1 MPDPKPIT
9 PSSSSSSRIV
19 FSIIVSSLN
28 RIILNTARRFPY
40 PFAPALSRGL
50 DVPLSG
56 VTSLIAVNQATGLLG
71 LFFGPLADR
80 LGYRLMMLGGL
91 TLLVL
96 GMFTAG
102 VLPYYGVVLTA
113 IFLAGLAKTVFDP
126 AVQAFTGERTSYR
139 RRGLAIGL
147 LEFSWAGSSLL
158 GIPLIGFLIDRWGWR
173 SPFLALAGAGL
184 MGLMVLGMLLPKEEN
199 FPARRPGA
207 GIGNAWKQIAQN
219 HTALGALTF
228 GFLVSLAIDN
238 LFVVYGVWLEQVFGL
253 SIIALGL
260 GTGLIG
266 VAEFLGELLTAV
278 LGDRIGL
285 KRAVIIGILL
295 TIVGYVCL
303 PFMARTLAWAL
314 AGIFIVFLAFEFSIV
329 VFLSLCTEI
338 MPELRATMMSFSLAA
353 AGLGRVV
360 GVLIG
365 GSIWAFGGILAT
377 GVFSAIVTG
386 LALFSMMGVLR
397 RWEVD

>member
-1 MPDPKPIT
+1 MTDKRPND
-9 PSSSSSSRIV
+9 PSSPSTQRIV
-19 FSIIVSSLN
+19 SAIIVSSFS
-28 RIILNTARRFPY
+28 RIILNTARRFAY

-56 VTSLIAVNQATGLLG
+56 VTSLIAVNQATSMLG

-80 LGYRLMMLGGL
+80 FGYRLMMLGGL
-91 TLLVL
+91 SLLVL
-96 GMFTAG
+96 GMFAAG
-102 VLPYYGVVLTA
+102 ALPYYGVVLAA

-126 AVQAFTGERTSYR
+126 AVQAYTGERTPYR

-147 LEFSWAGSSLL
+147 LEFSWAGSTLL

-173 SPFLALAGAGL
+173 SPFMALAGAGL
-184 MGLMVLGMLLPKEEN
+184 MGLMVLGVLLPRDKKL
-199 FPARRPGA
+199 PSQRPSA

-219 HTALGALTF
+219 RTAFGALIF

-285 KRAVIIGILL
+285 KRAVIAGILL
-295 TIVGYVCL
+295 TIIGYLVL
-303 PFMARTLAWAL
+303 PLLPRTLSWAL
-314 AGIFIVFLAFEFSIV
+314 AGLFIIFLAFEFSIV

-377 GVFSAIVTG
+377 GIVSAGITVLAMLFMMWG
-386 LALFSMMGVLR
+386 LR
-397 RWEVD
+397 KWEVN